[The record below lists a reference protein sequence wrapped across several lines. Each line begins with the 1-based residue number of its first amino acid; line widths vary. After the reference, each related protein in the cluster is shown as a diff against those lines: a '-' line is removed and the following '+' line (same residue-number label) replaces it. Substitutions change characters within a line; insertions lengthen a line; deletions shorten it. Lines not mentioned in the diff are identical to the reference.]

1 MEGEEVLSDTR
12 YDYPPYKAKDED
24 GGCIVEIPEGSGN
37 LYRYEYEPFHGKTI
51 YRGPVGSAPA
61 LTEDEFL
68 DELYQV
74 PEKSTFIEENVAI
87 TEEFLE
93 DANEEMDDAQFEVE
107 QKPSGKV
114 EVTLVDDEGDSK
126 VLKEGTSITTKTFS
140 EGIVAG
146 VESHVEHGVG
156 RPIEL
161 DIEAT
166 VVEITSEGRKQ
177 PGGKGKGAPR
187 KLASKVRKAL
197 AKEGAMN
204 ILQLTK
210 IVDDNDTEKVS
221 VMVEELVEKGELT
234 IIN

>member
-1 MEGEEVLSDTR
+1 MPDER
-12 YDYPPYKAKDED
+12 FQYPRHNEKDD
-24 GGCIVEIPEGSGN
+24 NGGCIVEIPEGSGN
-37 LYRYEYEPFHGKTI
+37 KYRYEYEPFHGKTI

-68 DELYQV
+68 DELFRDV
-74 PEKSTFIEENVAI
+74 PPKSTVVQERVDEASD
-87 TEEFLE
+87 LLS
-93 DANEEMDDAQFEVE
+93 DANDEMDDAQFEIE
-107 QKPSGKV
+107 RKPDGNV
-114 EVTLVDDEGDSK
+114 EVTLVEDDGDRTL
-126 VLKEGTSITTKTFS
+126 LKRGTAITTKTFS
-140 EGIVAG
+140 EGVITG
-146 VESHVEHGVG
+146 VEAHVEHGVG

-210 IVDDNDTEKVS
+210 LVDDNDNEKVS
-221 VMVEELVEKGELT
+221 AMVEELIEKGELT
-234 IIN
+234 ITK